1 MIPLTPPLEG
11 FDNFISAWL
20 YRGDITCLIDVG
32 PSACA
37 SDLLRALSAL
47 DVKQLDTIL
56 LTHIHLDHAGAI
68 GEIAA
73 VFPQTPIICHQAA
86 IQHLVEPS
94 RLWQGTQKVLGSM
107 ATSYGPITPVP
118 ENRLQAAENFQ
129 SESVSP
135 VITPGHAP
143 HHVSY
148 LTKEYLF
155 AGETG
160 GVFISLP
167 QNRFYLRPA
176 SPPKFILDDALKSVD
191 TLIAARPQAICYG
204 HFGIHAD
211 GVEMLQ
217 IHRRQLQFWEKL
229 LRTEGK
235 KFDEA
240 DRVSGC
246 LELLLRKD
254 VLMANFNQLPSD
266 IQGREK
272 YFLKNS
278 INGYLGYIGSEVQG

>member
-1 MIPLTPPLEG
+1 MIPLTPSIEG

-20 YRGDITCLIDVG
+20 YRGDLTCLIDVG

-37 SDLLRALSAL
+37 SELLGALSDL
-47 DVKQLDTIL
+47 EVKQLDTIL

-73 VFPQTPIICHQAA
+73 AFPQTPIICHQAA

-107 ATSYGPITPVP
+107 ATSYGPISPVP
-118 ENRLQAAENFQ
+118 ENRLQAAENYQ
-129 SESVSP
+129 SVSVSP
-135 VITPGHAP
+135 VITPGHAS

-148 LTKEYLF
+148 LTEKYLF

-176 SPPKFILDDALKSVD
+176 SPPKFILGDALKSVD
-191 TLIAARPQAICYG
+191 TLIAGRPQAICYG

-211 GVEMLQ
+211 GVQMLR
-217 IHRRQLQFWEKL
+217 IHRRQLQFWEEL
-229 LRTEGK
+229 LRAEGE

-254 VLMANFNQLPSD
+254 VLMANFNQLPSG
-266 IQGREK
+266 IQAREK
-272 YFLKNS
+272 YFLRNS
-278 INGYLGYIGSEVQG
+278 INGYLGYIGSEVKG